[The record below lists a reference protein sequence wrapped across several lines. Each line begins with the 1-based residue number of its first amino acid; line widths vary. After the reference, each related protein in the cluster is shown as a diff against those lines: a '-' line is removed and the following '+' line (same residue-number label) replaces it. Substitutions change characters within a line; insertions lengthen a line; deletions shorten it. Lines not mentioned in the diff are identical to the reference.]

1 MYPTDDILK
10 KYLLKLW
17 IKKRLEEIRKNSTS
31 SQTLPT
37 PTTTTNM
44 CPETYTNDPES
55 VLLCELWEE
64 LEGLKRGEAGEVG
77 LQPGVSAFRVLCP
90 YRDHATSSLILCQL
104 WCEIQTFYNKVSYA
118 D

>member
-1 MYPTDDILK
+1 MDQEKIGRNQK
-10 KYLLKLW
+10 KFNFFK
-17 IKKRLEEIRKNSTS
+17 
-31 SQTLPT
+31 TLPT
-37 PTTTTNM
+37 PTTITNM
-44 CPETYTNDPES
+44 CPDTYTNDPES

-77 LQPGVSAFRVLCP
+77 LQPGVSALRVLCP
-90 YRDHATSSLILCQL
+90 YRDHVTSSLILCQL